1 MGVGTSLQVSWCIA
15 DESASGIG
23 RSAPCTVGPFFIAG
37 LSARRGQKEPEPRN
51 RTEITEN
58 RNRTNRT
65 EGTVMKFGSGF
76 LRTEINEIFSVLHSK
91 EPKEPKNPKSIRF
104 NLLHVFVTSDVVLST
119 YVEPLIIH
127 VLSMKL
133 WSLCTCRCL

>member
-15 DESASGIG
+15 DDSTSGVG
-23 RSAPCTVGPFFIAG
+23 RSASCTVGPVFIAG

-91 EPKEPKNPKSIRF
+91 EPKEPKEPKNPKVLDSIC
-104 NLLHVFVTSDVVLST
+104 
-119 YVEPLIIH
+119 Y
-127 VLSMKL
+127 M
-133 WSLCTCRCL
+133 CL

>member
-1 MGVGTSLQVSWCIA
+1 MGIVRGSL
-15 DESASGIG
+15 
-23 RSAPCTVGPFFIAG
+23 FIDFI
-37 LSARRGQKEPEPRN
+37 RPGQKEPEPRN

-91 EPKEPKNPKSIRF
+91 EPKEPKEPKNPKVLDSIC
-104 NLLHVFVTSDVVLST
+104 
-119 YVEPLIIH
+119 Y
-127 VLSMKL
+127 M
-133 WSLCTCRCL
+133 CL

>member
-1 MGVGTSLQVSWCIA
+1 MKTYSKTNLELLSIYCYKYSTDFNLSLIKILTVRLLNKTNENCIVLIS
-15 DESASGIG
+15 ELLSGS
-23 RSAPCTVGPFFIAG
+23 RP
-37 LSARRGQKEPEPRN
+37 GQKEPEPRN

-91 EPKEPKNPKSIRF
+91 EPKEPKEPK
-104 NLLHVFVTSDVVLST
+104 NLKVL
-119 YVEPLIIH
+119 
-127 VLSMKL
+127 
-133 WSLCTCRCL
+133 

>member
-1 MGVGTSLQVSWCIA
+1 MGQRTLAFTRLLLREVSGNTLRNHGLLVVYAKQSFIQHTR
-15 DESASGIG
+15 GITKNQYTKHMQQSEHMSNKS
-23 RSAPCTVGPFFIAG
+23 RP
-37 LSARRGQKEPEPRN
+37 GQKEPEPRN

-91 EPKEPKNPKSIRF
+91 EPKEPKNPKVLDSIC
-104 NLLHVFVTSDVVLST
+104 
-119 YVEPLIIH
+119 Y
-127 VLSMKL
+127 M
-133 WSLCTCRCL
+133 CL

>member
-1 MGVGTSLQVSWCIA
+1 MNKGQGAIISLLLLAYLA
-15 DESASGIG
+15 DYKSPTYIG
-23 RSAPCTVGPFFIAG
+23 LYRP
-37 LSARRGQKEPEPRN
+37 GQKEPEPRN

-91 EPKEPKNPKSIRF
+91 EPKEPKNPKVLDSIC
-104 NLLHVFVTSDVVLST
+104 
-119 YVEPLIIH
+119 Y
-127 VLSMKL
+127 M
-133 WSLCTCRCL
+133 CL